1 MPFTACLQN
10 RESRDR
16 GIFPECDLQYTSM
29 GSSRTDSQGRFEASG
44 VAFEDVAEVDGS
56 LWLLDE
62 ESVLE

>member
-1 MPFTACLQN
+1 MLF
-10 RESRDR
+10 RS
-16 GIFPECDLQYTSM
+16 
-29 GSSRTDSQGRFEASG
+29 FEASG